1 MGARRGGELTS
12 LVTPNLALTDDA
24 WCFEGEASGAACSSN
39 MQLMYDPSGLVTP
52 VTPSSAQQPGL
63 PLAVRGFFETVAPL
77 ADGTFERTAAAH
89 SSCGMSPRYVSLALA
104 PAPSP

>member
-1 MGARRGGELTS
+1 MELGGELTS

-24 WCFEGEASGAACSSN
+24 WCFEGEESGAACSSN
-39 MQLMYDPSGLVTP
+39 MQLMYDPWGLVTP

-77 ADGTFERTAAAH
+77 ADGTLVRTAAAH
-89 SSCGMSPRYVSLALA
+89 SSCGISPRYVSLALA
-104 PAPSP
+104 PVPSP